1 MSRRLVGLGLIRRSR
16 RYEGIWWRALGPDVR
31 PALPEAPAGEL
42 HIASERMADDK
53 GACDE
58 QE

>member
-1 MSRRLVGLGLIRRSR
+1 M
-16 RYEGIWWRALGPDVR
+16 R